1 MFKFFKDRYF
11 WIIVILTASLGLLI
25 YAANIHF
32 LSWLPYQ
39 EEPHLIYMALERILF
54 LLIVV
59 IASWRFGFTGGL
71 AVCLTV
77 GFIAIPHIINV
88 LFFSPQ
94 PGMVIEIIIVGAV
107 GVTLSWLISVYELGK
122 KRLRESYEQL
132 EHRVRE
138 RTEELEQSHKQLE
151 QEFVE
156 HKHTMDQL
164 LQSEERY
171 RSLIDLGAEIG
182 EAVIM
187 LEDTAR
193 GEGIQVFISD
203 QWSRITGYPKEE
215 LLGKPFF
222 DLLHPECRQAS
233 IERHRKKV
241 RGEAAPGLF
250 EMTVIK
256 KNGIEVPIELTSA
269 LTFYQGHPVN
279 VAYIRDITENKKDKQ
294 RLKQAAEEWNKT
306 FDSIVDSVSIN
317 DNDFQLLR
325 VNRAFSSFTKMKPQ
339 QLIGRKCYEVV
350 HGTKEPIPDCPHQR
364 TLITGRPA
372 IVEFKDPRSGV
383 FLEISTSPIFND
395 NGEAIRTVH
404 IAKNITKRKQ
414 NEEAIKHLA
423 FHDALTGLPNR
434 TLFIDLTNMALA
446 HARRNKEKLA
456 VVMLDLDKFKLI
468 NDTYGH
474 GTGDQLLK
482 AVSDRIKAALRAS
495 DTICR
500 MGGDEFIILLHDI
513 TNQEDITKIA
523 IKISS
528 LFLIP
533 FVLNDNELHITSSIG
548 IAIYPDNGRKADE
561 LIINADRAM
570 YHSKIK
576 GRNQW
581 QLFTAAMNKEHL
593 LKE

>member
-1 MFKFFKDRYF
+1 MFKIFKDRYF

-32 LSWLPYQ
+32 LSWLPYR

-59 IASWRFGFTGGL
+59 IASLRFGFTGGL
-71 AVCLTV
+71 AVCLSV
-77 GFIAIPHIINV
+77 GFIALPHIINV
-88 LFFSPQ
+88 LSFSSQ
-94 PGMVIEIIIVGAV
+94 PDMVIEIIIVGV
-107 GVTLSWLISVYELGK
+107 LGVPLSWLISVYELSK

-132 EHRVRE
+132 ERRVEE
-138 RTEELEQSHKQLE
+138 RTKELEQELT
-151 QEFVE
+151 E
-156 HKHTMDQL
+156 HKHTMDKL

-171 RSLIDLGAEIG
+171 RSLIDLGTEIG
-182 EAVIM
+182 EAVVM
-187 LEDTAR
+187 LEDTTR

-203 QWSRITGYPKEE
+203 QWSRITGYPKKE

-222 DLLHPECRQAS
+222 DLLHPECRQAF
-233 IERHRKKV
+233 IDRHRKKI
-241 RGEAAPGLF
+241 RGEVTPGLF

-256 KNGIEVPIELTSA
+256 KNGSEVPIELTSA
-269 LTFYQGHPVN
+269 LTLYQGRHVS
-279 VAYIRDITENKKDKQ
+279 VSYIRDVTENKKDKQ

-306 FDSIVDSVSIN
+306 FDSIMDSVSII
-317 DNDFQLLR
+317 DNDCNLLR

-339 QLIGRKCYEVV
+339 QLIGKKCYEVV

-364 TLITGRPA
+364 TLITGKPA
-372 IVEFKDPRSGV
+372 IVELKDPRSGV
-383 FLEISTSPIFND
+383 FLEISTSPIFDDND
-395 NGEAIRTVH
+395 EVIRTVH

-434 TLFIDLTNMALA
+434 TLFTDLTNMALA

-456 VVMLDLDKFKLI
+456 VIMLDLDKFKLI

-482 AVSDRIKAALRAS
+482 AVSDRIKGALRAS
-495 DTICR
+495 DMVCR

-528 LFLIP
+528 LFQIP
-533 FVLNDNELHITSSIG
+533 FVLNGNELQITSSIG
-548 IAIYPDNGRKADE
+548 IAIYPDNGRKTDE

-570 YHSKIK
+570 YHSKVK

-581 QLFTAAMNKEHL
+581 QLFTTAMSKEHL